1 MDKIDIHTA
10 LRILAGIASFVAM
23 IIAVMKKP
31 PMPFPKV
38 KGGYPFLGQVF
49 DMMKGSP
56 WDSLQQWADKFGPT
70 YVFHLFGSDCL
81 SVADPELLK
90 VILHSKLSVFKKDT
104 AFTYKPFM
112 VLLGKGIVTS
122 DGAEWRRQRTHLSS
136 ALRIDILE
144 VIPAMTIKAVK
155 RLCVKLDAAKASGE
169 PVEMAE
175 EFRHLTL
182 QVIGEAVLSIS
193 PEESDAT
200 FAKMY
205 LPIVTEGNMRVWDPS
220 RYYLPTPAWFQHQ
233 RDVKV
238 LNDYVCS
245 IITARWEVRCKEAKQ
260 GSSASPRVRDLL
272 DKVLESYTAETFGSG
287 AIEQV
292 RDEVKT
298 FILAGHETSASML
311 TWALYELSR
320 SQNEADPRWNHMQK
334 LVAETKVHLKD
345 HLSSDG
351 REVLSCPPRSTCDH
365 LDFAESC
372 LRESL
377 RRYNAIPTVVRMV
390 AEDVHF
396 EGGKRTP
403 KGTIPKDTTVMIN
416 IQGVHHNPEFWPE
429 PLRYDPHRFMGGMD
443 KITPYTFLPF
453 IEGPRMCMGQ
463 FLALLES
470 KLVIS
475 LLCTRYKFTVANPT
489 DAGQTHK
496 FMVPIIPGVG
506 HFMKIT

>member
-1 MDKIDIHTA
+1 MDQIDLHTA
-10 LRILAGIASFVAM
+10 VRVIAGIASLIAM
-23 IIAVMKKP
+23 LMAVMRKP
-31 PMPFPKV
+31 EMPFPKV

-49 DMMKGSP
+49 DMLKGSP
-56 WDSLQQWADKFGPT
+56 WDSLTNWSKKFGPT

-90 VILHSKLSVFKKDT
+90 VILHSKLTVFKKDT

-144 VIPAMTIKAVK
+144 VIPAMTIKAVN
-155 RLCVKLDAAKASGE
+155 RLCIKLDAAKASGE

-175 EFRHLTL
+175 EFRQLTL

-220 RYYLPTPAWFQHQ
+220 RYYLPTPAWFKHQ

-245 IITARWEVRCKEAKQ
+245 IITARWELRQKETKSGA
-260 GSSASPRVRDLL
+260 APTRPMDLL
-272 DKVLESYTAETFGSG
+272 DKVLESYTLETFGQV
-287 AIEQV
+287 AVEQV

-311 TWALYELSR
+311 TWALYELAL
-320 SQNEADPRWNHMQK
+320 SQTESDPARNHMK
-334 LVAETKVHLKD
+334 RLVVDTKRILKE
-345 HLSSDG
+345 HLSADG
-351 REVLSCPPRSTCDH
+351 KVLSSPPRSTCDH
-365 LDFAESC
+365 MDFADSC

-396 EGGKRTP
+396 EGSKCSP
-403 KGTIPKDTTVMIN
+403 KGLIPKDTTVMIN

-429 PLRYDPHRFMGGMD
+429 PLLYDPHRFMGGMD

-463 FLALLES
+463 FLSLLES
-470 KLVIS
+470 KLVLS
-475 LLCTRYKFTVANPT
+475 LLCTRYKFTVANPE
-489 DAGQTHK
+489 DAGQIHN
-496 FMVPIIPGVG
+496 FMVPIIPGTG
-506 HFMKIT
+506 HFMKIS